1 MGRVR
6 VVAPPPQDYI
16 PEPLVP
22 LVPPPAPWMESPSEE
37 VVVEEWVDGNFQ
49 EEIIEVEINEPSQ
62 EELER
67 ERIAQ
72 EKHEELQ
79 KQKLAV
85 EEETKAAAEIIA
97 KAKEIL
103 ENPPVRIET
112 VTETVIE
119 TVHVT
124 DPKLVEEL
132 QILKE
137 ENEKLARENDRAA
150 KAKEEQILKA
160 RQQATDQRS
169 NQHMIQLNMTPKI
182 PSLISKIKTL
192 FRNRRIKSA
201 TNVGIKNYETAIL
214 ERARIAVPKLLDD
227 IENMHE
233 QLTILEDLL
242 TKYSEVKSNQE
253 R

>member
-1 MGRVR
+1 MGKAR
-6 VVAPPPQDYI
+6 VVAPPPQDHI
-16 PEPLVP
+16 PEPLVSLPP
-22 LVPPPAPWMESPSEE
+22 LPEE
-37 VVVEEWVDGNFQ
+37 VVMEEWVDGNFQ
-49 EEIIEVEINEPSQ
+49 EEIIEVEINELSQ
-62 EELER
+62 EELDR
-67 ERIAQ
+67 EKIAQ

-79 KQKLAV
+79 RQKLAI
-85 EEETKAAAEIIA
+85 EEESKVAAEAIA

-103 ENPPVRIET
+103 ENPPVVIEK
-112 VTETVIE
+112 VIETVIE

-137 ENEKLARENDRAA
+137 ENEKLARENAAAA
-150 KAKEEQILKA
+150 KIKEERIVKM
-160 RQQATDQRS
+160 RQQATEQRS
-169 NQHMIQLNMTPKI
+169 NQHMVQLNMTPKI

-227 IENMHE
+227 IEKMHE

-242 TKYSEVKSNQE
+242 TKYNEVKSTQE
-253 R
+253 K

>member
-22 LVPPPAPWMESPSEE
+22 LVPPPAPWMEVPPEE
-37 VVVEEWVDGNFQ
+37 VVVDEWTDGNLQ
-49 EEIIEVEINEPSQ
+49 EEIVSNEPSP
-62 EELER
+62 EELEK

-72 EKHEELQ
+72 EKYEELQ
-79 KQKLAV
+79 RKKT
-85 EEETKAAAEIIA
+85 EEESRISAEMQSLREENQRLTREKEAAE
-97 KAKEIL
+97 
-103 ENPPVRIET
+103 R
-112 VTETVIE
+112 
-119 TVHVT
+119 
-124 DPKLVEEL
+124 
-132 QILKE
+132 
-137 ENEKLARENDRAA
+137 
-150 KAKEEQILKA
+150 AKEEQIVKM
-160 RQQATDQRS
+160 RQQATDQRN
-169 NQHMIQLNMTPKI
+169 NQHMIQLNMIPKI

-227 IENMHE
+227 IEKMHE

-242 TKYSEVKSNQE
+242 TKYSEVKSTQE
-253 R
+253 K

>member
-1 MGRVR
+1 MARAR

-16 PEPLVP
+16 PEPLVA
-22 LVPPPAPWMESPSEE
+22 PPPPPEI
-37 VVVEEWVDGNFQ
+37 VEEQEWIEGNFQ
-49 EEIIEVEINEPSQ
+49 EEIIEVELNEPSQ
-62 EELER
+62 EELDR
-67 ERIAQ
+67 EKIAQ

-79 KQKLAV
+79 RQKLAV
-85 EEETKAAAEIIA
+85 VEESRVAVETIA

-103 ENPPVRIET
+103 DNPPVVIEK
-112 VTETVIE
+112 VIETVIE

-137 ENEKLARENDRAA
+137 ENEKLARENDRAV
-150 KAKEEQILKA
+150 KAKEEQIVKM
-160 RQQATDQRS
+160 RQQATEQRS

-192 FRNRRIKSA
+192 FRNRRIKTA
-201 TNVGIKNYETAIL
+201 TTVGIKNYETAIL

-227 IENMHE
+227 IEKMHE

-242 TKYSEVKSNQE
+242 TKYSEVKSTQE
-253 R
+253 K

>member
-1 MGRVR
+1 MGRAR
-6 VVAPPPQDYI
+6 VVAPPPKDYI
-16 PEPLVP
+16 PEPLVS
-22 LVPPPAPWMESPSEE
+22 LPPEPVE
-37 VVVEEWVDGNFQ
+37 VVAEEWIDGNFQ

-62 EELER
+62 EELDR
-67 ERIAQ
+67 KKIAQ

-79 KQKLAV
+79 RQKLAV
-85 EEETKAAAEIIA
+85 VEETRVAEETIA
-97 KAKEIL
+97 RAKEII
-103 ENPPVRIET
+103 ENPPVKIET
-112 VTETVIE
+112 VVETVIE
-119 TVHVT
+119 TIHVT

-132 QILKE
+132 QTLKAA
-137 ENEKLARENDRAA
+137 NEKLSIENEAAA
-150 KAKEEQILKA
+150 KAKEEQIVKM
-160 RQQATDQRS
+160 RQQATEQRN

>member
-1 MGRVR
+1 MGRAR
-6 VVAPPPQDYI
+6 VVAPPPEDYI
-16 PEPLVP
+16 PEPLVS
-22 LVPPPAPWMESPSEE
+22 LPPAPVE
-37 VVVEEWVDGNFQ
+37 VAKEWIDGNFQ
-49 EEIIEVEINEPSQ
+49 EEIIEVEIDEPSQ
-62 EELER
+62 EELDR
-67 ERIAQ
+67 EKIAQ

-79 KQKLAV
+79 RQKLFA
-85 EEETKAAAEIIA
+85 EEESKVASEIVA

-103 ENPPVRIET
+103 ENPPVKIET
-112 VTETVIE
+112 VVETVIE
-119 TVHVT
+119 TVHII

-132 QILKE
+132 QVLKAA
-137 ENEKLARENDRAA
+137 NEKLARENNAA
-150 KAKEEQILKA
+150 ARVKEEQILKA

-214 ERARIAVPKLLDD
+214 ERARIAVPKMLDD
-227 IENMHE
+227 MENMHE

-242 TKYSEVKSNQE
+242 TKYSEVKGNQE

>member
-1 MGRVR
+1 MARAR
-6 VVAPPPQDYI
+6 VVAPPPKDYT
-16 PEPLVP
+16 PEPLVAT
-22 LVPPPAPWMESPSEE
+22 PPPPEE
-37 VVVEEWVDGNFQ
+37 VVAEEWIDGNFQ
-49 EEIIEVEINEPSQ
+49 EEIVEDVIDEPSQ
-62 EELER
+62 EELDR
-67 ERIAQ
+67 EKIAL

-79 KQKLAV
+79 KQKLLV
-85 EEETKAAAEIIA
+85 EEEAKIAAETIA
-97 KAKEIL
+97 KAKEII
-103 ENPPVRIET
+103 ENPPVVIET
-112 VTETVIE
+112 VVETVVE

-137 ENEKLARENDRAA
+137 ENEKLARENAVAA
-150 KAKEEQILKA
+150 KIKEEHILKM
-160 RQQATDQRS
+160 RQQATEQRS

-182 PSLISKIKTL
+182 PTLISKIKTL

-227 IENMHE
+227 IEKMHE

-242 TKYSEVKSNQE
+242 TKYSEVKSTHE
-253 R
+253 K

>member
-1 MGRVR
+1 MGRAR
-6 VVAPPPQDYI
+6 VVAPPPQDHI
-16 PEPLVP
+16 PEPLVSA
-22 LVPPPAPWMESPSEE
+22 PPPPEE
-37 VVVEEWVDGNFQ
+37 VVAEEWIDGNFQ

-62 EELER
+62 EELGR
-67 ERIAQ
+67 EKIAQ

-79 KQKLAV
+79 RQKLAV
-85 EEETKAAAEIIA
+85 EEESKVAAETIA

-103 ENPPVRIET
+103 ENPPVVIEK
-112 VTETVIE
+112 VIETVIE

-132 QILKE
+132 QILKR
-137 ENEKLARENDRAA
+137 ENEKLTRENDVAVR
-150 KAKEEQILKA
+150 AKEEQILKA
-160 RQQATDQRS
+160 RQQATEQRS
-169 NQHMIQLNMTPKI
+169 NQHMVQLNMTPKTA
-182 PSLISKIKTL
+182 SLISKIKTL

-227 IENMHE
+227 IEKMHE

-242 TKYSEVKSNQE
+242 TKYSEVKSTQE
-253 R
+253 K

>member
-1 MGRVR
+1 MGRAR
-6 VVAPPPQDYI
+6 VVAPPPEDYT
-16 PEPLVP
+16 PEPLVSLP
-22 LVPPPAPWMESPSEE
+22 LAPVE
-37 VVVEEWVDGNFQ
+37 VVAEEWIDGNFQ
-49 EEIIEVEINEPSQ
+49 EEIIEVVNDEPSQ
-62 EELER
+62 EELDR
-67 ERIAQ
+67 EKIAQ

-79 KQKLAV
+79 RQKLFA
-85 EEETKAAAEIIA
+85 EEESKVAAEIVA

-103 ENPPVRIET
+103 ENPPVKIET
-112 VTETVIE
+112 VVETVIE
-119 TVHVT
+119 TVHVI

-132 QILKE
+132 QVLTAA
-137 ENEKLARENDRAA
+137 NEKLTRENEAA
-150 KAKEEQILKA
+150 ARVKEEQILKA